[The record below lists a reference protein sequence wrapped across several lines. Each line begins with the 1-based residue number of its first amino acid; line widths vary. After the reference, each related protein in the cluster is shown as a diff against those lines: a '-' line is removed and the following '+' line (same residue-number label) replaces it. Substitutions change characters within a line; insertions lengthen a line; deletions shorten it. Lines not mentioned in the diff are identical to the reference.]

1 MARGGINLALV
12 RKAREA
18 LVARG
23 QNRGRAEISQKL
35 GHSFCK

>member
-23 QNRGRAEISQKL
+23 QNPSMNRPGFRRHLFAL
-35 GHSFCK
+35 N